1 MDYTLSIMIIKKD
14 SSVDFS
20 NTNAAIINWDGK
32 YATGIELIDNQHK
45 ELIELIN
52 QLHNACLAG
61 GETVGTTFKEAMSRM
76 VEYVRFH
83 LSTEQ
88 ELLQRIKFPDYPN
101 HKKQHDTLI
110 KSILDAAKDYSDGKK
125 FVPNAFV
132 RTLKD
137 WVLSHIAVY
146 DKAYALY
153 VVDQRKKG
161 LLGDKL

>member
-1 MDYTLSIMIIKKD
+1 MIIKKD
-14 SSVDFS
+14 SSDDLLQTDV
-20 NTNAAIINWDGK
+20 AIVTWDEK
-32 YATGIELIDNQHK
+32 YATGVVLIDNQHK

-83 LSTEQ
+83 FGTEQ
-88 ELLQRIKFPDYPN
+88 ELLQRIKFPDIHN
-101 HKKQHDTLI
+101 HKKQHAALI
-110 KSILDAAKDYSDGKK
+110 KSILEAAKDYSNGKK
-125 FVPNAFV
+125 YVPNTFV

-137 WVLSHIAVY
+137 WVLGHIAVY

-153 VVDQRKKG
+153 VADQRRKG
-161 LLGDKL
+161 ILGDKQ